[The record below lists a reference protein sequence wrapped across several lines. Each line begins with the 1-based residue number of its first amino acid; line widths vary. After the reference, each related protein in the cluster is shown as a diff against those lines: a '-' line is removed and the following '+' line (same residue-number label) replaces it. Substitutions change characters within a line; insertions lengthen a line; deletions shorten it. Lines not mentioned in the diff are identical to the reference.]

1 MKTGFTGIWIPAAV
15 WLDERL
21 TANEKILLAEVHSFT
36 SREQDFYKA
45 NDTIA
50 EFLHVS
56 PSTVKRA
63 IKNLTQLEYIER
75 TSFDGRRRC
84 IRSLMP
90 IDLRPSSVAKKDTQP
105 AQIEQAA
112 RPKRPKSSTKSKSL
126 KETNEV
132 KHHFDS
138 LEWKEMWT
146 RYTEYRKTAH
156 RFKFAS
162 AMTEQAALD
171 DLYEIS
177 NQNEQTAIAIIR
189 QTFAKQWRGLFPLK
203 GAAGKAGTPA
213 ATDLEKF
220 RNYIETGDM

>member
-1 MKTGFTGIWIPAAV
+1 MTPSFQGIWIPAAV

-21 TANEKILLAEVHSFT
+21 TANEKILLAEIHSFT
-36 SREQDFYKA
+36 SREQEFYKA

-63 IKNLTQLEYIER
+63 IRNLTELKYIER

-84 IRSLMP
+84 IRSTMT
-90 IDLRPSSVAKKDTQP
+90 IDPRPSSSAKKDQQP
-105 AQIEQAA
+105 AQKETAA
-112 RPKRPKSSTKSKSL
+112 RPKRPKSSTKKKSVSR
-126 KETNEV
+126 TIEV

-138 LEWKEMWT
+138 VEFREMWDK
-146 RYTEYRKTAH
+146 YLEYRKTAH

-162 AMTEQAALD
+162 SMTAQAALD

-203 GAAGKAGTPA
+203 GAAGKTATPER
-213 ATDLEKF
+213 TDLEKF